1 MSISGIG
8 SNITGTTGT
17 TGSPNPM
24 AALSQNYETFLQLLT
39 AQLKN
44 QDPLQ
49 PQETS
54 EFTNQLVQFSQ
65 VEQQIA
71 TNSKLDNLTGVV
83 QQGQATVAL
92 QYIGKTVELE
102 PSGVP
107 LLPGGTTVSYDVDG
121 EIRSATLVISDKDGN
136 IVNTQSVP
144 VRPGRNAAFW
154 DGKDATGKSM
164 SPGFYTAAIKF
175 NGSEDSRVLLTS
187 RYVPYSGEAVPVL
200 YDTGK
205 TVTDAKLVVRNMAGE
220 TIYEQAVSGA
230 SGAQRVTWD
239 GKDKKG
245 KAVASGYYDIAVES
259 READPGTIRTSVMNR
274 ISGVDMSSG
283 ETNVLVGSLPV
294 PMSNVRAI
302 YDGS

>member
-1 MSISGIG
+1 MSISGVNNN
-8 SNITGTTGT
+8 SNTITGSTGGT
-17 TGSPNPM
+17 SPM
-24 AALSQNYETFLQLLT
+24 ATLSQNYETFLQLLT

-65 VEQQIA
+65 VEQQIS

-102 PSGVP
+102 PSGIP
-107 LLPGGTTVSYDVDG
+107 LLPGGTTVSYDIDG
-121 EIRSATLVISDKDGN
+121 EVRSATLVISDKDGN
-136 IVNTQSVP
+136 IVNTQSVQ
-144 VRPGRNAAFW
+144 VRPGRNTAFW
-154 DGKDATGKSM
+154 NGNDATGKAM
-164 SPGFYTAAIKF
+164 TPGFYTASIKF
-175 NGSEDSRVLLTS
+175 SGGKDSQVVLTN
-187 RYVPYSGEAVPVL
+187 RYVPYSGEAVSVL

-205 TVTDAKLVVRNMAGE
+205 TLTNAKMVVRNMEGE
-220 TIYEQAVSGA
+220 TVYEQAVSGA

-245 KAVASGYYDIAVES
+245 KAVASGYYDINVES
-259 READPGTIRTSVMNR
+259 SEADPGTIRTSVMNR

-283 ETNVLVGSLPV
+283 ETNVLIGSLPV

-302 YDGS
+302 YDAS